1 MIALNRFVEFNTV
14 KFLQDSR
21 HWKSRKKRLQ
31 DELDA
36 ITEIKGRADGSPG
49 HSGKISDTTGSVA
62 AERMRLETRIK
73 RIEQYEEALA
83 YGRSTLSEEQNAVLD
98 AFFFDG
104 GYISHNVDVLAY
116 TFDVTP
122 RSIYTMR
129 REAIDSLQRI
139 ITETYFE

>member
-1 MIALNRFVEFNTV
+1 MNKFVEFNTV
-14 KFLQDSR
+14 KFLQDSK
-21 HWKSRKKRLQ
+21 HWESRKKRLQ
-31 DELDA
+31 AELDA
-36 ITEIKGRADGSPG
+36 ITEIKGRSDDSPG
-49 HSGKISDTTGSVA
+49 RSRKISDTTASVA
-62 AERMRLETRIK
+62 AERMKLETQIK

-104 GYISHNVDVLAY
+104 GYISRNVDVLSY
-116 TFDVTP
+116 KYNVTP

-129 REAIDSLQRI
+129 REAIDSLRRT

>member
-1 MIALNRFVEFNTV
+1 MIALNKFVEFNTV
-14 KFLQDSR
+14 KFLQDSK
-21 HWKSRKKRLQ
+21 HWESRKKRLQ
-31 DELDA
+31 AELDA
-36 ITEIKGRADGSPG
+36 ITEIKARSDDSPG
-49 HSGKISDTTGSVA
+49 HSGKISDPVANVA
-62 AERMRLETRIK
+62 AERMRIETQIN

-104 GYISHNVDVLAY
+104 GYISHNVDVLSY
-116 TFDVTP
+116 KYNVTP

-129 REAIDSLQRI
+129 REAIDSLRRI

>member
-1 MIALNRFVEFNTV
+1 MNRFVEFNTV
-14 KFLQDSR
+14 KFLQDSK
-21 HWKSRKKRLQ
+21 HWESRKKRLQ
-31 DELDA
+31 AELDA
-36 ITEIKGRADGSPG
+36 ITEIKARSDDSHGR
-49 HSGKISDTTGSVA
+49 SGIISDPVANVA
-62 AERMRLETRIK
+62 AERMRIETQIN

-104 GYISHNVDVLAY
+104 GYISHNVDVLSY
-116 TFDVTP
+116 KYNVTP

-129 REAIDSLQRI
+129 REAIDSLRRI

>member
-1 MIALNRFVEFNTV
+1 MNKFVEFNTV
-14 KFLQDSR
+14 KFLQDSK
-21 HWKSRKKRLQ
+21 HWESRKKRLQ
-31 DELDA
+31 AEVNA
-36 ITEIKGRADGSPG
+36 ITEIKGRADDSPG
-49 HSGKISDTTGSVA
+49 HSGKISDTTANVA
-62 AERMRLETRIK
+62 AERIKLESQIR

-104 GYISHNVDVLAY
+104 GYISHNVDVLSY
-116 TFDVTP
+116 KYNVTP

-129 REAIDSLQRI
+129 REAIDSLGRT

>member
-1 MIALNRFVEFNTV
+1 MNKFVEFNTV
-14 KFLQDSR
+14 KFLQDSK
-21 HWKSRKKRLQ
+21 HWESRKKRLQ
-31 DELDA
+31 AELDA
-36 ITEIKGRADGSPG
+36 ITEIKGRADDSPG
-49 HSGKISDTTGSVA
+49 HSGKISDTTANVA
-62 AERMRLETRIK
+62 AERIKLESQIR

-104 GYISHNVDVLAY
+104 GYISHNVDILSY
-116 TFDVTP
+116 KYNVTP

-129 REAIDSLQRI
+129 REAIDSLRRI

>member
-1 MIALNRFVEFNTV
+1 MNRFVEFNTV
-14 KFLQDSR
+14 KFLQDSK
-21 HWKSRKKRLQ
+21 HWESRKKRLQ
-31 DELDA
+31 AELDA
-36 ITEIKGRADGSPG
+36 ITEIKARSDDSPG
-49 HSGKISDTTGSVA
+49 SSGKISDPVANVA
-62 AERMRLETRIK
+62 AERMRIETQIN

-104 GYISHNVDVLAY
+104 GYISRNVDVLSY
-116 TFDVTP
+116 KYNVTP

-129 REAIDSLQRI
+129 REAIDSLRRI

>member
-1 MIALNRFVEFNTV
+1 MNRFVEFNTV
-14 KFLQDSR
+14 KFLQDSK
-21 HWKSRKKRLQ
+21 HWESRKKRLQ
-31 DELDA
+31 AELDA
-36 ITEIKGRADGSPG
+36 ITEIKARSDDSPG
-49 HSGKISDTTGSVA
+49 RSGKISDSVAIVA
-62 AERMRLETRIK
+62 AERMRIETQIN

-104 GYISHNVDVLAY
+104 GYISHNVDVLSY
-116 TFDVTP
+116 KYNVTP

-129 REAIDSLQRI
+129 REAIDSLRRI

>member
-1 MIALNRFVEFNTV
+1 MIALNKFVEFNTV
-14 KFLQDSR
+14 KFLQDSK
-21 HWKSRKKRLQ
+21 HWESRKKRLQ
-31 DELDA
+31 AELDA
-36 ITEIKGRADGSPG
+36 ITEIKGRADDSPG
-49 HSGKISDTTGSVA
+49 HSGKISDTTANVA
-62 AERMRLETRIK
+62 AERIKLESQIR

-104 GYISHNVDVLAY
+104 GYISHNVDVLSY
-116 TFDVTP
+116 KYNVTP

-129 REAIDSLQRI
+129 REAIDSLRRI

>member
-1 MIALNRFVEFNTV
+1 MISLNRFVEFNTV
-14 KFLQDSR
+14 KFLQDSK
-21 HWKSRKKRLQ
+21 HWESRKKRLQ
-31 DELDA
+31 AELDA
-36 ITEIKGRADGSPG
+36 ITEIKARSDDSPG
-49 HSGKISDTTGSVA
+49 RSGKISDSVAIVA
-62 AERMRLETRIK
+62 AERMRIETQIN

-104 GYISHNVDVLAY
+104 GYISHNVDVLSY
-116 TFDVTP
+116 KYNVTP

-129 REAIDSLQRI
+129 REAIDSLRRI

>member
-1 MIALNRFVEFNTV
+1 MNRFVEFNMV
-14 KFLQDSR
+14 KFLQDSK
-21 HWKSRKKRLQ
+21 HWESRKKRLQ
-31 DELDA
+31 AELDA
-36 ITEIKGRADGSPG
+36 ITEIKARSDDSPG
-49 HSGKISDTTGSVA
+49 RSGIISDHVANVA
-62 AERMRLETRIK
+62 AERMRIETQIN

-104 GYISHNVDVLAY
+104 GYISHNVDVLSY
-116 TFDVTP
+116 KYNVTP

-129 REAIDSLQRI
+129 REAIDSLRRI